1 MDIVQYLRN
10 RTSGAPN
17 GASRKGSSTLPKLA
31 SSSTRPRASTT
42 SAVLSSS
49 GGFGLSATS
58 SSAASSSSHPT
69 RVGPG
74 SATAQG
80 AGVAGV
86 GSLAMKRQR
95 RTSNGLPSLSS
106 RKSEG
111 V

>member
-1 MDIVQYLRN
+1 MTYCTMSRN

-49 GGFGLSATS
+49 SGGFGLSAS
-58 SSAASSSSHPT
+58 SSSSSHPT

-74 SATAQG
+74 GATAQG
-80 AGVAGV
+80 AGVV